1 MGSFFDKLFKK
12 SVKSPEEMDSEDHNL
27 DSLFHLALC
36 CYARQSYTESL
47 NLFQKIADRG
57 SKEAQYMLATQYEE
71 GKGTDCNDTIAFR
84 LYLMAAE
91 QGMAKAQYKAGVF
104 YANGKAGSEN
114 NAKAMMWIRKAAQ
127 QKYPMAQYHLGLMLA
142 MEDNYDEA
150 ILWWMR
156 AGMMGVSEASFKVG
170 MCMEKGYGHEVDTEL
185 AKQWY
190 LKAHEQ
196 GHFGAMVKYE
206 NLMEQ

>member
-1 MGSFFDKLFKK
+1 
-12 SVKSPEEMDSEDHNL
+12 MDSEDHNL
-27 DSLFHLALC
+27 D
-36 CYARQSYTESL
+36 
-47 NLFQKIADRG
+47 
-57 SKEAQYMLATQYEE
+57 AQ
-71 GKGTDCNDTIAFR
+71 F
-84 LYLMAAE
+84 
-91 QGMAKAQYKAGVF
+91 
-104 YANGKAGSEN
+104 
-114 NAKAMMWIRKAAQ
+114 
-127 QKYPMAQYHLGLMLA
+127 HLGLMLA
-142 MEDNYDEA
+142 MEESYDEA

-196 GHFGAMVKYE
+196 GHLGAMVKYE